1 MIFSKP
7 FTFSSISPLNTALLE
22 KTANKADIE
31 VDGGV
36 NLENVETLLAA
47 GSNIIVAGSAVFNG
61 DIEDNVKGFL
71 NIMM

>member
-1 MIFSKP
+1 MEDKAIPYTVDKVRD
-7 FTFSSISPLNTALLE
+7 LKALLE

-36 NLENVETLLAA
+36 NLENVETLLVDRSQYHCC
-47 GSNIIVAGSAVFNG
+47 GNAVFNG
-61 DIEDNVKGFL
+61 DIEENIKGFL